1 MSMNICVET
10 LFLKGIPADIRGT
23 MLGLFWFFAMFGILL
38 FTIIGGQLFDKVGPA
53 SPFGGLLVADS
64 FFFVLMSL
72 MGLCGLIK
80 E

>member
-23 MLGLFWFFAMFGILL
+23 MLGLFWFFAVLGILL
-38 FTIIGGQLFDKVGPA
+38 FTIVGGQLFDKVGPA
-53 SPFGGLLVADS
+53 APFGGLLIADAC
-64 FFFVLMSL
+64 FFVFMTLL
-72 MGLCGLIK
+72 GLCGLIK